1 MTLGKYINTIE
12 YLNETNKISQS
23 KKKELL
29 IDGNRAD
36 LVFNVNNGEDTDD

>member
-12 YLNETNKISQS
+12 YLDETNKISQS

-29 IDGNRAD
+29 LDVIEETLYLMWIR
-36 LVFNVNNGEDTDD
+36 VMI